1 MFFKKIKVKV
11 IFKDVYIQYILMY
24 NLIGGN
30 MKRKEEQNVII
41 GRKLKEYRENRGYT
55 QEEVAKEIEVN
66 PKHYGR
72 IERGENSCTVSN
84 LITLCNLLGISTE
97 DLMGALTYTKPDNGI
112 SNDFQKLTIEDKLSV
127 SNYIEFL
134 ISRYKN

>member
-1 MFFKKIKVKV
+1 
-11 IFKDVYIQYILMY
+11 MY
-24 NLIGGN
+24 NSIGGN
-30 MKRKEEQNVII
+30 MKRIDEQNVII
-41 GRKLKEYRENRGYT
+41 GKKLKEYRENRGYT

-72 IERGENSCTVSN
+72 IERGENSCTVAN

-97 DLMGALTYTKPDNGI
+97 DIMGSLTYAKPDNGI

-127 SNYIEFL
+127 SNYIDFL